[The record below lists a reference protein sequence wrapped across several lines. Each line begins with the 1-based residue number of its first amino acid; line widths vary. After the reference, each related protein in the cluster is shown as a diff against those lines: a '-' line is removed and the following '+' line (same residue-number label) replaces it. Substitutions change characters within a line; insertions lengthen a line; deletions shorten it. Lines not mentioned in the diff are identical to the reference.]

1 MPTCPNC
8 TTKINLTP
16 QSIPSVVCPECGYR
30 MAVVYRATA
39 DSGYAYY
46 THDLFLERML
56 NDVK

>member
-1 MPTCPNC
+1 MPICIVCGYP
-8 TTKINLTP
+8 INLTP
-16 QSIPSVVCPECGYR
+16 QSIPSVVCPVCGYR
-30 MAVVYRATA
+30 MAVVYRATG